1 MIKASN
7 NFVLF
12 DCKTCS
18 RVSKVGKIAA
28 CWTEAHPLDCCII
41 LQIATGKCF
50 KTSCVPGPST
60 KHHHIWNHI
69 ICTDNAFSDIHS
81 HLNLHPLFSSYLS
94 LLILLSWLQRI
105 LFPSPSVL
113 LLSSHWLTTVLIFSG
128 WNQIEVFILFLP
140 LLIDPPRCIPPWTL
154 NLILCYCPFSLC
166 LTGPL
171 ISLYLSAF
179 LYPTISSLTH
189 LHCATDVAFV
199 EISLFLSF
207 SLLLLLP
214 SERNSLRKTQSFFFL
229 CVIPL

>member
-140 LLIDPPRCIPPWTL
+140 LLIDPLRCIPPWTAQSDIVL
-154 NLILCYCPFSLC
+154 LPFLSLSNWASYQPVPFC
-166 LTGPL
+166 LPLSHHL
-171 ISLYLSAF
+171 ISYTPALCHRCSF
-179 LYPTISSLTH
+179 CRNLTFFVFFT
-189 LHCATDVAFV
+189 AAVA
-199 EISLFLSF
+199 
-207 SLLLLLP
+207 
-214 SERNSLRKTQSFFFL
+214 SLREE
-229 CVIPL
+229 